1 MLRLCGP
8 AMEENKNTDIIDKR
22 KRDAD
27 HARKYRERI
36 LHLQQYSHTL
46 NLLYFFFI
54 VKKVV
59 ICFRI
64 PTVCWTD
71 GKTFLFQRKYTTES
85 LVPKPSAVDGRDALW
100 KVEGRSYDIV
110 QISLEMFQSGGRI
123 MLSAI
128 HIIKYNHNMGQ
139 LSKKKGSIIIPIKQV
154 DRNR

>member
-1 MLRLCGP
+1 MDERL
-8 AMEENKNTDIIDKR
+8 T
-22 KRDAD
+22 
-27 HARKYRERI
+27 
-36 LHLQQYSHTL
+36 
-46 NLLYFFFI
+46 FFFI

-59 ICFRI
+59 ICLRN
-64 PTVCWTD
+64 PTVCWMD
-71 GKTFLFQRKYTTES
+71 GKTFLCQRKYTAES
-85 LVPKPSAVDGRDALW
+85 LAPKPSAVDGRDALW

-139 LSKKKGSIIIPIKQV
+139 LSKKKGSIIIPIKKV

>member
-1 MLRLCGP
+1 MGSRIKYF
-8 AMEENKNTDIIDKR
+8 ETKSKNNVINDSRGRNGR
-22 KRDAD
+22 KV
-27 HARKYRERI
+27 
-36 LHLQQYSHTL
+36 
-46 NLLYFFFI
+46 NFFFT

-59 ICFRI
+59 ICLRI
-64 PTVCWTD
+64 PTVCWMD
-71 GKTFLFQRKYTTES
+71 GKTFLCQRKYTAES

-128 HIIKYNHNMGQ
+128 HIIKYNHNMEQ
-139 LSKKKGSIIIPIKQV
+139 LSQTNKKGSIIMPIKQV

>member
-1 MLRLCGP
+1 M
-8 AMEENKNTDIIDKR
+8 
-22 KRDAD
+22 
-27 HARKYRERI
+27 
-36 LHLQQYSHTL
+36 
-46 NLLYFFFI
+46 
-54 VKKVV
+54 V

-128 HIIKYNHNMGQ
+128 HNIIKSNHNMEQLSQTKKRRKGQ
-139 LSKKKGSIIIPIKQV
+139 LLYLLNKLIET
-154 DRNR
+154 DE